1 MWNISSMQ
9 QWSDNVSPWR
19 PRLLYLTA
27 RERNGVCRN
36 FISSDFYCRCILD
49 CYILFCSYVFTVSFN
64 RLYIF
69 LRYMLWHDSLQRDD
83 RDLHNYFFFHLEIA
97 DVCAFNID
105 WPLWVMSYGHF
116 STPAEV
122 SAWECYIICR
132 PEASTYHKTTH
143 LWQET
148 WQREILG
155 HCHFDLTFFQFLQTS
170 FPEHKL

>member
-1 MWNISSMQ
+1 M
-9 QWSDNVSPWR
+9 
-19 PRLLYLTA
+19 
-27 RERNGVCRN
+27 
-36 FISSDFYCRCILD
+36 
-49 CYILFCSYVFTVSFN
+49 FTVSFN

-155 HCHFDLTFFQFLQTS
+155 HCHFDLTFFQFLQTL

>member
-1 MWNISSMQ
+1 MSLHEGHDSCISLQENAMAC
-9 QWSDNVSPWR
+9 VV
-19 PRLLYLTA
+19 T
-27 RERNGVCRN
+27 
-36 FISSDFYCRCILD
+36 
-49 CYILFCSYVFTVSFN
+49 LFPQIFTVVVFQIAIYFFVHMFTVSFN

-143 LWQET
+143 LWQKT